1 VSRREAW
8 VTALAIFAVAMVVR
22 GIAASFVP
30 FAVPEGTA
38 YYWGAAR
45 NVVEGRGLVSDALWS
60 YYLPP
65 LVLPR
70 PAFEIW
76 LPLPSFLALPAM
88 TLLGTGFGAAQ
99 VSSVI
104 VSSLVPVLAWR
115 LAADLAVERD
125 LPAVRARV
133 LAVGSG
139 IVAAF
144 YGSLVLFG
152 MLPDSTAPFTVAALA
167 ACILMERVAQR
178 PGTIRLLD
186 SRLVGIGIALGLAA
200 LTRNEAI
207 WYAAAWALVAWGIA
221 RRVAVGSPTGALAR
235 LGSFARLVGTPA
247 VVAIAVFVPWAAR
260 QWAVFGSP
268 LPGQAVSNAFWR
280 TGLDVFAWHDPP
292 TFSAWIAQGPAKLIA
307 DRVDGFRHNL
317 GTVLLLTAIPVG
329 PIGLIGLPWVVR
341 SRVLR
346 PLLIGGTLTFLATTL
361 VFPVATT
368 QGTFLHAA
376 GPIHVLLVLSAMAGL
391 DALVARVARARS
403 WGPGSA
409 VLVPIGLLLVAVPF
423 LAITVA
429 GIGGVA
435 RDTQARYEDL
445 ARRLE
450 AAGVPLADAGPVISD
465 HPIWIAEAYRV
476 PALALPDESPES
488 VLDLA
493 RTFGASLLVL
503 DSETAHGR
511 WPAVLASGEP
521 GAECFVPVP
530 EAAVPTATTGGKETL
545 VYRIACP

>member
-1 VSRREAW
+1 VSRRETW
-8 VTALAIFAVAMVVR
+8 ITALAILAIAMVVR

-45 NVVEGRGLVSDALWS
+45 NVLEGRGLVSDALWS

-76 LPLPSFLALPAM
+76 LPLPTFLALPAM

-104 VSSLVPVLAWR
+104 VSSFIPVLAWR
-115 LAADLAVERD
+115 LGADLAIERD
-125 LPAVRARV
+125 LSVVRARV
-133 LAVGSG
+133 LAAGSG
-139 IVAAF
+139 VVAAF

-167 ACILMERVAQR
+167 ACILMERVAR
-178 PGTIRLLD
+178 GPGTIRLLD
-186 SRLVGIGIALGLAA
+186 PRLVGIGIALGLAA

-207 WYAAAWALVAWGIA
+207 WYAAAWAIVAWGIA
-221 RRVAVGSPTGALAR
+221 GRVAVASRIVA
-235 LGSFARLVGTPA
+235 FARLVGTPA
-247 VVAIAVFVPWAAR
+247 VVAIAVFAPWAAR

-292 TFSAWIAQGPAKLIA
+292 TFSAWIAQGPAKLVA

-435 RDTQARYEDL
+435 RGTQARYEDL
-445 ARRLE
+445 APRLE
-450 AAGVPLADAGPVISD
+450 AAGLPLAEAGPIISD

-493 RTFGASLLVL
+493 RTFGATLLIL
-503 DSETAHGR
+503 DSEAAHGR

-530 EAAVPTATTGGKETL
+530 EAVAHSGTTGGKATL

>member
-1 VSRREAW
+1 MSGREAW
-8 VTALAIFAVAMVVR
+8 ITALAIFAVAMVAR
-22 GIAASFVP
+22 AIAASFVP

-45 NVVEGRGLVSDALWS
+45 NVAEGRGLVSDALWS

-65 LVLPR
+65 LVIPR

-76 LPLPSFLALPAM
+76 LPLPSLLALPAM

-99 VSSVI
+99 VSSVL

-125 LPAVRARV
+125 LPVVRARV

-167 ACILMERVAQR
+167 ACVLMERVAR
-178 PGTIRLLD
+178 EPGTIRLLD
-186 SRLVGIGIALGLAA
+186 PRLLGIGAALGLAA
-200 LTRNEAI
+200 LTRNEAL
-207 WYAAAWALVAWGIA
+207 WYAVTWVIVAWGIA
-221 RRVAVGSPTGALAR
+221 RGVAVGSRPGASAP
-235 LGSFARLVGTPA
+235 LGAFARLVSTPA
-247 VVAIAVFVPWAAR
+247 VIAFAVFAPWAAR

-268 LPGQAVSNAFWR
+268 LPGQAVSNAFSR
-280 TGLDVFAWHDPP
+280 TSFDIFAWQDPP
-292 TFSAWIAQGPAKLIA
+292 TFSAWIAQGPTKLIA
-307 DRVDGFRHNL
+307 DRIDGFRHNL
-317 GTVLLLTAIPVG
+317 VTVLLLPAIPVG
-329 PIGLIGLPWVVR
+329 PIGLVGLPWIVR

-346 PLLIGGTLTFLATTL
+346 PLLVGGTLTFLATTL
-361 VFPVATT
+361 LFPVSTT
-368 QGTFLHAA
+368 SGTFLHAA

-391 DALVARVARARS
+391 DALVARVARARA
-403 WGPGSA
+403 WGSA
-409 VLVPIGLLLVAVPF
+409 SAALAPIGLLVVAVPF
-423 LAITVA
+423 LALTVA
-429 GIGGVA
+429 GISGVA
-435 RDTQARYEDL
+435 RDWQARYAAL
-445 ARRLE
+445 PLRLE
-450 AAGVPLADAGPVISD
+450 AAGLPLAEAGPVISD

-493 RTFGASLLVL
+493 RSFGATLLVL
-503 DSETAHGR
+503 DSEAAHGR
-511 WPAVLASGEP
+511 WPSVLAAGGP
-521 GAECFVPVP
+521 GTECFVPVP
-530 EAAVPTATTGGKETL
+530 EAAPTGTAAPKEML